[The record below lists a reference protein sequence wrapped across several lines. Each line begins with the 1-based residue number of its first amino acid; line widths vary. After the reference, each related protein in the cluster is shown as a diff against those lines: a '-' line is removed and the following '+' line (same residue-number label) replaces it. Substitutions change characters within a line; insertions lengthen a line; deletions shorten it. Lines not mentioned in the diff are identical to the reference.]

1 MLRGHLDTLV
11 SSGLFEGWAYDTGAP
26 AEPLLVA
33 IKDDQGLEVACG
45 FAHRYRDDLV
55 AANCG
60 IGWCAFQLRTS
71 ESVSRL
77 RRIPL
82 LLIEKTSDQ
91 TIFAVRTIKYVE
103 GFDER
108 ATSVEEVTALD
119 PTVISSVDQLN
130 GCGTIFDAFIKARGV
145 DAFVRAAYV
154 YVLGRSA
161 DAEGLALYGK
171 LIRQALLSP
180 YVMLRTLAESSEF
193 RSRPRSLVAPNMLG
207 FPFRCS

>member
-1 MLRGHLDTLV
+1 MLRGHLDSLI
-11 SSGLFEGWAYDTGAP
+11 SSGMFEGWAYDTAAP
-26 AEPLLVA
+26 ADALIVSITDEGGA
-33 IKDDQGLEVACG
+33 EVASG

-60 IGWCAFQLRTS
+60 IGWCAFQLRTK

-77 RRIPL
+77 RKMPL
-82 LLIEKTSDQ
+82 RLVEKKSARVIYSVDS
-91 TIFAVRTIKYVE
+91 IKYVE
-103 GFDER
+103 GADER
-108 ATSVEEVTALD
+108 LTSLEEVGRFD
-119 PTVISSVDQLN
+119 PTVIQSVEQLS
-130 GCGTIFDAFIKARGV
+130 GCGSIFDVCIKARGV

-154 YVLGRSA
+154 YVLSRPA

-193 RSRPRSLVAPNMLG
+193 RSRPRSLVAPNMVG
-207 FPFRCS
+207 FPFRSG